1 MLYDSTSSEETSSEN
16 EDDLELL
23 LLDTMLTTKRLL
35 RSETY
40 LFNPDFIK
48 NCEGVFNCWIMYAL
62 HEV

>member
-1 MLYDSTSSEETSSEN
+1 MLYDSTSSEGTSSEN

-35 RSETY
+35 GSETY

-48 NCEGVFNCWIMYAL
+48 NCEGVLNCWIMYAL